1 MTKGTR
7 VAFLLGLAASVS
19 ACASSGT
26 DPVPSDRPFVR
37 ILGTAQDGGFPH
49 AACACPRCE
58 GARSVPARRRLV
70 ASLAIAVPGEKK
82 VFLVDATPDLRE
94 QLDRIADLRDAP
106 AGRVDRAPVDGIFLT
121 HAHLGH
127 YTGLAFLGYEAVA
140 SSRIPIRCSPRMAAF
155 LRGNGPWAQLVAQE
169 NVLLVEVGVGEPV
182 PIGGG
187 VSVSALP
194 VPHRE
199 EWSDTVAWRIEGPG
213 TTVLY
218 VPDTDGWD
226 AWDPPLLRVLAGVDV
241 AILDGT
247 FHSAEELPGRDVASI
262 GHPLVEETMRL
273 LSPEVRAGRLRVI
286 FTHFNHSN
294 PLVDP
299 ESSARRAVLD
309 AGFEIAEDGAE
320 IPL

>member
-1 MTKGTR
+1 MRAPLPILASLG
-7 VAFLLGLAASVS
+7 LGLAA
-19 ACASSGT
+19 CALTG
-26 DPVPSDRPFVR
+26 PEPPGSDRPFVR
-37 ILGTAQDGGFPH
+37 ILGTAQDGGLPH

-58 GARSVPARRRLV
+58 GARSDPARRRLV
-70 ASLAIAVPGEKK
+70 ASLAIAVPGERK

-106 AGRVDRAPVDGIFLT
+106 AGRVDRAPLDGIFLT

-140 SSRIPIRCSPRMAAF
+140 SSRIPVWCSPRMAGF

-182 PIGGG
+182 AIGGG
-187 VSVSALP
+187 VSVSALA

-199 EWSDTVAWRIEGPG
+199 EWSDTVAWRIEGPE

-226 AWDPPLLRVLAGVDV
+226 AWDPPLLRALAGVEV

-262 GHPLVEETMRL
+262 GHPLVEETVRL
-273 LSPEVRAGRLRVI
+273 LSSEVGAGRLRVI

-299 ESSARRAVLD
+299 ESTARRAVLE

-320 IPL
+320 IRL

>member
-7 VAFLLGLAASVS
+7 VALLVGLAASVS
-19 ACASSGT
+19 ACAPSGT
-26 DPVPSDRPFVR
+26 DPGASGRPFVR
-37 ILGTAQDGGFPH
+37 ILGTAQDGGLPH

-58 GARSVPARRRLV
+58 GARSDPARRRLV
-70 ASLAIAVPGEKK
+70 ASLGVAIPADGK

-94 QLDRIADLRDAP
+94 QLDRIADLREAP
-106 AGRVDRAPVDGIFLT
+106 AGRVDRAPVNGIFLT

-140 SSRIPIRCSPRMAAF
+140 SSRIPVWCSPRMAAF

-169 NVLLVEVGVGEPV
+169 NVLLIEVEDGEPV
-182 PIGGG
+182 AIGGG
-187 VSVSALP
+187 VSVAA
-194 VPHRE
+194 VAAPHRE
-199 EWSDTVAWRIEGPG
+199 EWSDTVAWRIEGPE

-226 AWDPPLLRVLAGVDV
+226 AWDPPLLRALAGVEV

-247 FHSAEELPGRDVASI
+247 FHSAEELPGRDVSSI

-299 ESSARRAVLD
+299 DSPARRAVLD